1 MKKLPKIVIISII
14 AALTLI
20 TASSFAE
27 DSFTYPKSEHKDVSY
42 EEIMSMTYDESAMT
56 ALLAD
61 FENAVQTGS
70 ASDESEIE
78 ELYGKLVKE
87 FDHLSTAYSVLQ
99 IKTSMDPAND
109 SISSEFEEAELSLT
123 NIQDEL
129 YGALRD
135 ASKSDMYKRVMKKLI
150 PAEQW
155 ESLLDYEDMTD
166 EQMSIR
172 EQIAGLQTDYWAA
185 MAENFSADYN
195 GNTYTSE
202 DLNDMDEDMYYD
214 VLPLITK
221 KENERVADIYRQI
234 VKKDNELAASYGYDS
249 YAEYAY
255 KSVYGRDYDIDEK
268 NEFERYVREYLV
280 PLNLVLSI
288 YQSDSGS
295 DVDGYF
301 TETSGRDRVEKLG
314 SYISKV
320 SPALTEAYEYM
331 KNNVLYDIDKSDAKA
346 DEGYTTGL
354 PEFGGAFIYFNSN
367 GSMNDWSTLVH
378 EFGHYNNFYHVDTPD
393 IWASSC
399 IDVSEIQ
406 SQGLEMLFLPHWGE
420 LLGNNDAQEDIELKQ
435 IFNMMSSVIQ
445 GCMVDEME
453 RWAHENPDATV
464 DEINHAFAVINS
476 SYGYSNDGEADGKM
490 YYWVEI
496 GHLFDAQMYYISYA
510 ISAFGAFE
518 IWEQHQKD
526 PGRATETYLKISA
539 MSDESYVEALGDA
552 GLRDPFSERA
562 VSSLCDQLTDF
573 SKDRGWYDEQWM
585 SNARAYIEQAEKAR
599 DELGFTA
606 VRDGGIKDIPWA
618 DDGGINAVKLLI
630 IVAGLFAVAGVT
642 ALICQKAI
650 R

>member
-234 VKKDNELAASYGYDS
+234 VKKDNELAASYGYDCMPS
-249 YAEYAY
+249 TRTKASTAE
-255 KSVYGRDYDIDEK
+255 IM
-268 NEFERYVREYLV
+268 
-280 PLNLVLSI
+280 I
-288 YQSDSGS
+288 
-295 DVDGYF
+295 
-301 TETSGRDRVEKLG
+301 
-314 SYISKV
+314 
-320 SPALTEAYEYM
+320 
-331 KNNVLYDIDKSDAKA
+331 
-346 DEGYTTGL
+346 
-354 PEFGGAFIYFNSN
+354 
-367 GSMNDWSTLVH
+367 
-378 EFGHYNNFYHVDTPD
+378 
-393 IWASSC
+393 
-399 IDVSEIQ
+399 
-406 SQGLEMLFLPHWGE
+406 
-420 LLGNNDAQEDIELKQ
+420 
-435 IFNMMSSVIQ
+435 
-445 GCMVDEME
+445 
-453 RWAHENPDATV
+453 
-464 DEINHAFAVINS
+464 
-476 SYGYSNDGEADGKM
+476 
-490 YYWVEI
+490 
-496 GHLFDAQMYYISYA
+496 
-510 ISAFGAFE
+510 
-518 IWEQHQKD
+518 
-526 PGRATETYLKISA
+526 
-539 MSDESYVEALGDA
+539 
-552 GLRDPFSERA
+552 
-562 VSSLCDQLTDF
+562 
-573 SKDRGWYDEQWM
+573 
-585 SNARAYIEQAEKAR
+585 
-599 DELGFTA
+599 
-606 VRDGGIKDIPWA
+606 
-618 DDGGINAVKLLI
+618 
-630 IVAGLFAVAGVT
+630 
-642 ALICQKAI
+642 
-650 R
+650 